1 MDYKPREIEKKW
13 QKIWEEAKIF
23 EANPNKNVEKKFITS
38 PYPYASG
45 PSHIGHGRSY
55 VNGDIFA
62 RYYRAKGYNV
72 LYPMA
77 FHITGTP
84 VLAISSSIEREEESM
99 ITRMKEYVE
108 LHTQDDKTVDEIVKS
123 FKEPWNIV
131 KYFSNV
137 IKCDM
142 KAIGMSLDWRRE
154 FTSGDPIYNKL
165 IEWQFQKFKEKGYIE
180 KGEYPILF
188 CPRCNNAV
196 GEDDIASGDELDLG
210 INEFILIKF
219 PFDDGYL
226 VASTLR
232 PETIYGVTNIWVN
245 PNSTYVYAQVNG
257 EKWIISEHAVE
268 LLNNQNKNVNI
279 LEKLKGSELI
289 GRMVKTLNGGREIF
303 ILPGKFVDAN
313 IATGVVYSVP
323 AHAPYDYIALIEL
336 QHNEQIIETFRLN
349 KTQIINIKPI
359 KIINM
364 EGFTDFPAKIYCERY
379 GVKTQLD
386 KEELDKATSENYKD
400 EYYNGILNS
409 YCGKY
414 EGLSVIEAVTQV
426 VKDLIDHDDADKL
439 FLPITK
445 DLHCRCGERIEVSIL
460 KDQWFLNF
468 NASNWK
474 ELAFK
479 CLDNMTI
486 EPKKYR
492 QNFINSFHWLEKRPC
507 ARKRGLGTT
516 LPFDKDWI
524 VESLSDST
532 IYMSF
537 YTVAHLLKSNN
548 IQPEQLIP
556 EIFDLIFLNHGD
568 SKIISKKTK
577 IGEQLLKA
585 MVAEFHYWY
594 PVDHRHTAIMHI
606 SNHLSFYI
614 FHHVAIFPEKLW
626 PKTITLIE
634 PLIIEGQKMGKS
646 KGNVISIAEINK
658 KYSADLF
665 RFYISH
671 GADLGIYMDFRENQI
686 RSVEK
691 HITQFYTFMVRNL
704 EKLNTLE
711 FGSENL
717 QSNYSKVVLS
727 KIVRLFSESEKQLE
741 NFNLR
746 KYLQTSFY
754 EIFNLIQDYKKFSES
769 DKEFFILFKLIAQD
783 WLKLLSPTIPHL
795 TEELWN
801 IAGNNNYISTSIW
814 SDWHQ
819 EYINEQLEIEFDYIS
834 QVIED
839 IQNILKIVRSKD
851 FDSIFL
857 YTAPNWKKVV
867 REIILSKQGDFD
879 TTLKVLK
886 NNQEMIKNKELIPFV
901 KNQIR
906 SGNYNTKIPQNEE
919 IQLLLDYKNYIEKK
933 VGFSII
939 INSEFDPKNK
949 AAKAI
954 PFKPAIFIDV

>member
-1 MDYKPREIEKKW
+1 MEYKPREIEKKW
-13 QKIWEEAKIF
+13 QKIWEESQIF

-84 VLAISSSIEREEESM
+84 VLAISSSIEREEENM

-349 KTQIINIKPI
+349 ITQIKNIKPI

-400 EYYNGILNS
+400 EYYNGLLNS

-414 EGLSVIEAVTQV
+414 EGLSVIEAVSQV

-537 YTVAHLLKSNN
+537 YTVAHLLKINN

-556 EIFDLIFLNHGD
+556 EIFDLIFLNYGD

-577 IGEQLLKA
+577 IGEKLLKS
-585 MVAEFHYWY
+585 MQAEFHYWY

-614 FHHVAIFPEKLW
+614 FHHVAIFPEELW
-626 PKTITLIE
+626 PKAITLIE

-933 VGFSII
+933 VGFTII
-939 INSEFDPKNK
+939 LNSEFDPKNK

>member
-1 MDYKPREIEKKW
+1 MEYKPREIEKKW
-13 QKIWEEAKIF
+13 QKIWEESQIF
-23 EANPNKNVEKKFITS
+23 EANPNKNIEKKFITS

-84 VLAISSSIEREEESM
+84 VLAISSSIEREEENM
-99 ITRMKEYVE
+99 IARMKEYVE

-188 CPRCNNAV
+188 CSRCNNAV

-245 PNSTYVYAQVNG
+245 PSSTYVYAQVNG

-349 KTQIINIKPI
+349 KTQIKNIKPI

-379 GVKTQLD
+379 GVKSQLD

-537 YTVAHLLKSNN
+537 YTVAHLLKINN

-577 IGEQLLKA
+577 IGEKLLKA
-585 MVAEFHYWY
+585 MQVEFHYWY

-614 FHHVAIFPEKLW
+614 FHHVAIFPEELW
-626 PKTITLIE
+626 PKAITLIE

-711 FGSENL
+711 SGTENL

-727 KIVRLFSESEKQLE
+727 KIVRLFSESEKHLE

-769 DKEFFILFKLIAQD
+769 DKEFFMLFKLIAQD

-851 FDSIFL
+851 FDGIFL

-867 REIILSKQGDFD
+867 REIIFSKQGDFD
-879 TTLKVLK
+879 TTLMVLK

-901 KNQIR
+901 KSQIR

-939 INSEFDPKNK
+939 LNSEFDPKNK
-949 AAKAI
+949 AAKAM

>member
-1 MDYKPREIEKKW
+1 MEYKPREIEKKW

-23 EANPNKNVEKKFITS
+23 EANPNKDLEKKFITS

-62 RYYRAKGYNV
+62 RYYRAKGCNV

-84 VLAISSSIEREEESM
+84 VLAISSSIEREEENM
-99 ITRMKEYVE
+99 IARMKEYVE
-108 LHTQDDKTVDEIVKS
+108 LHTQDDKTVNEVVKS

-165 IEWQFQKFKEKGYIE
+165 IEWQFQKLKEKGFIE

-210 INEFILIKF
+210 INEYILIKF

-245 PNSTYVYAQVNG
+245 PKSIYVYAQVNG

-268 LLNNQNKNVNI
+268 LLNDQNKNVNI
-279 LEKLKGSELI
+279 LEKLKGSEFI
-289 GRMVKTLNGGREIF
+289 GRMVKTFNGGREIL
-303 ILPGKFVDAN
+303 ILPGEFVDAK

-323 AHAPYDYIALIEL
+323 AHAPYDYIALLDL
-336 QHNEQIIETFRLN
+336 QHNEKIIENFRLN
-349 KTQIINIKPI
+349 KVQVRNIKPI

-414 EGLSVIEAVTQV
+414 EGLSVSEAVVQV

-445 DLHCRCGERIEVSIL
+445 ELHCRCGERVEVSIL

-507 ARKRGLGTT
+507 ARKRGLGTP

-524 VESLSDST
+524 IESLSDST

-537 YTVAHLLKSNN
+537 YTIAHLIKINN

-556 EIFDLIFLNHGD
+556 EIFDFIFLNHGD
-568 SKIISKKTK
+568 SKNISKTTK
-577 IGEQLLKA
+577 IEEKLLKE
-585 MVAEFHYWY
+585 MQKEFYYWY

-614 FHHVAIFPEKLW
+614 FHHVAIFPEVLW

-634 PLIIEGQKMGKS
+634 PVIIEGQKMGKS
-646 KGNVISIAEINK
+646 KGNLISMAEINK

-691 HITQFYTFMVRNL
+691 HITQFYTFIVKNL
-704 EKLNTLE
+704 EELNKLELD
-711 FGSENL
+711 SEIL
-717 QSNYSKVVLS
+717 QSKYSKVILS
-727 KIVRLFSESEKQLE
+727 KIIKFFIESEKQLE

-746 KYLQTSFY
+746 KYLQISFY
-754 EIFNLIQDYKKFSES
+754 EVFNLIQEFKKFSES
-769 DKEFFILFKLIAQD
+769 DKEFFKLFKLINQD
-783 WLKLLSPTIPHL
+783 WLKLLSPAIPHL
-795 TEELWN
+795 TEDLWK
-801 IAGNNNYISTSIW
+801 IGGNHNYLSTIIW
-814 SDWHQ
+814 DDWHH
-819 EYINEQLEIEFDYIS
+819 EYVNEQSEIEFDYIS
-834 QVIED
+834 KVIED
-839 IQNILKIVRSKD
+839 IQNIIKIIRSND
-851 FDSIFL
+851 FDKIFL
-857 YTAPNWKKVV
+857 YTAPNWKKKV
-867 REIILSKQGDFD
+867 REILFLKAGIFD
-879 TTLKVLK
+879 TTLNALK
-886 NNQEMIKNKELIPFV
+886 SNPEIIKNKELVPFIKSQIKSGAWNIEIPHD
-901 KNQIR
+901 
-906 SGNYNTKIPQNEE
+906 EE
-919 IQLLLDYKNYIEKK
+919 LKLLLDYKNYIEKK
-933 VGFSII
+933 VGFTIV